1 MKLTTLPN
9 FQVPNAAHRTE
20 LRLSGTE
27 LARKLEATA
36 LTEDNADD
44 IVVLSP
50 DDGSFRL
57 EPEIS
62 QARSTE
68 SEKVL
73 PLRFGPLQKAFD
85 TIEEKQG
92 WLMARPPVIK
102 TESGGDTRI
111 DFINF
116 GGFVFDPQ
124 GNYQSHSVNPW

>member
-1 MKLTTLPN
+1 MKLTTLPS
-9 FQVPNAAHRTE
+9 FQVPTAAPRTE
-20 LRLSGTE
+20 VRLSGTE
-27 LARKLEATA
+27 LSRNLDKTA
-36 LTEDNADD
+36 LTEENADD

-50 DDGSFRL
+50 ADGSFRL
-57 EPEIS
+57 EPESS
-62 QARSTE
+62 QPRSSE
-68 SEKVL
+68 AEKVL

-92 WLMARPPVIK
+92 WLMAQPPVIK
-102 TESGGDTRI
+102 IESGGDTRI